1 MGAGWCRWVG
11 CLHVLAPFSQP
22 VDCDRA
28 KFPGQRR
35 LREGLQTMT
44 LFIGS
49 LMGAWL
55 VGFALGYNTKL
66 VRMAVNA
73 A

>member
-1 MGAGWCRWVG
+1 
-11 CLHVLAPFSQP
+11 
-22 VDCDRA
+22 
-28 KFPGQRR
+28 
-35 LREGLQTMT
+35 MT

-49 LMGAWL
+49 LLGAWL